1 MIPYLIRRILLIIP
15 VLILASLVVFTII
28 RLIPGDIVAL
38 MLTSGGSSG
47 MGMENRE
54 AVERA
59 LGLNVPIHVQY
70 GEWIGNIILHGD
82 FGNSLWSGTP
92 VIEEIAQ
99 KIPVTIELVLLSLV
113 FAVII
118 AFPIGIYSAIRQ
130 DTVGDYVWRSF
141 AILLICVPPFWVG
154 LLVVVYSSLLFHW
167 SPPLIYVPFFKNP
180 VENLS
185 IMIIPA
191 LIQAMFL
198 AGINMRMLRTMMI
211 EVLRQDYIRT
221 AWAKGLRERT
231 VVLRHAVKNALIPVV
246 TLTGTTLVA
255 VIGGNVI
262 VERIFNLPGL
272 GLLMLR
278 SVVDRDYTMVVG
290 VMLVFA
296 VAVAL
301 INLVVDLT
309 YALLDPRIRYQ
320 TKKG

>member
-1 MIPYLIRRILLIIP
+1 MVR
-15 VLILASLVVFTII
+15 
-28 RLIPGDIVAL
+28 
-38 MLTSGGSSG
+38 
-47 MGMENRE
+47 
-54 AVERA
+54 
-59 LGLNVPIHVQY
+59 
-70 GEWIGNIILHGD
+70 
-82 FGNSLWSGTP
+82 TP
-92 VIEEIAQ
+92 VIDEIAQ

-141 AILLICVPPFWVG
+141 ATLLICVLPFWVG

-167 SPPLIYVPFFKNP
+167 SPPLIYVPLFKNP

-198 AGINMRMLRTMMI
+198 VGINMRMLRTMMI

-272 GLLMLR
+272 GLLH
-278 SVVDRDYTMVVG
+278 
-290 VMLVFA
+290 
-296 VAVAL
+296 VAL
-301 INLVVDLT
+301 CRRQRLYHGCRSNARFCRCCSIDKSGGGPDLCLVRSQNSLPNQKRVN
-309 YALLDPRIRYQ
+309 
-320 TKKG
+320 